1 MSKNYQ
7 LVLNEFMGEDTL
19 YTNKG
24 NNGHLK

>member
-7 LVLNEFMGEDTL
+7 LVLNEFMGEDAL
-19 YTNKG
+19 YIKKG